1 MQSSPATG
9 GVNDGDAGPDRPLRE
24 ALFGFA
30 AATALSSAL
39 YQLGRFVPLVG
50 DNLQAFIAV
59 IFIYLPMWLTGR
71 HGKHIDDYGFTLRPL
86 GRGLKIAGVALAIV
100 FPLFLAGFALFY
112 GTVCDGSLEA
122 LAPPG
127 LCARWHGWPSLAE
140 LRGPANPLAAVAA
153 QVIAVAIPEEL
164 FFRGWLLGRLE
175 EALPPRRRFLGGG
188 VDRALFLSALL
199 FALGHVLVDGNPRRL
214 AVFFP
219 GLLFGWARSATGSIL
234 AGTILH
240 AASNLYIEALQR
252 SFFS

>member
-1 MQSSPATG
+1 MQSSPG
-9 GVNDGDAGPDRPLRE
+9 SGDSSDRPNRPLRE
-24 ALFGFA
+24 AFFGFA
-30 AATALSSAL
+30 AATLLSSAL
-39 YQLGRFVPLVG
+39 YQLGRFVPFVG

-71 HGKHIDDYGFTLRPL
+71 HGKHIDDYGFTIRPL
-86 GRGLKIAGVALAIV
+86 GRSLKIAGATLAIV
-100 FPLFLAGFALFY
+100 FPLFLAGFHLFY
-112 GTVCDGSLEA
+112 ASVCDGALEA

-127 LCARWHGWPSLAE
+127 MCLRWHGWPSLAD
-140 LRGPANPLAAVAA
+140 LRGPAHPLAAIAA

-175 EALPPRRRFLGGG
+175 EAWPARRRFLGGG
-188 VDRALFLSALL
+188 VGLALVLSASM

-234 AGTILH
+234 AGVILH

-252 SFFS
+252 SFFA